1 MPATPIPKVVLD
13 TNVLFEGLTQQGG
26 ASGLVID
33 ACLAG
38 LLSVHVS
45 NALAYEY
52 ADVLSRKLSAKR
64 WQRIRPVL
72 GELLTRAQ
80 FVTVYFTWRP
90 ISPDKGDEHVID
102 CAMNAGAAVVTS
114 NVRHFQKAKQS
125 LGLAVITP
133 LDLAVRLVNV

>member
-13 TNVLFEGLTQQGG
+13 TNVLFEGLTRQGG

-33 ACLAG
+33 AWVAG

-52 ADVLSRKLSAKR
+52 AEVLSRKLSAKR

-72 GELLTRAQ
+72 GALLTRAQ

-90 ISPDKGDEHVID
+90 ISPDQGDEHVID

-114 NVRHFQKAKQS
+114 NVRHFQKAQQS
-125 LGLAVITP
+125 LGLEVITP
-133 LDLAVRLVNV
+133 LDLAAKLANV